1 MAVSFGPFAV
11 GLSKGYISPALASL
25 QEPSSHSYAQNRTTG
40 IYDSVRSSETL
51 TITEQQGSWVA
62 SLSLLGALFGGLC
75 SGVIIKQGRRR
86 TLLFI
91 SVPLSLSWTLTL
103 FANSVELIYAT
114 AFLAGFF
121 SAIVQVA
128 AQVYISEIAHPS
140 IRASLCSAAKVF
152 SQIGLLAA
160 FAMGAW
166 LDWRQLAI
174 VCAAAPLMLLIT
186 GQYVPE
192 TPSYLLYTNQ
202 EARAEKSL
210 QWLRGPDTDISAE
223 MATIHSNIRRM
234 REQGTNCKN
243 VLVPQLLKP
252 LMITCGLMFFQR

>member
-1 MAVSFGPFAV
+1 MIYRLQKGNNKFELNSFIKEKIFFQVVASMAISFGPFAV
-11 GLSKGYISPALASL
+11 GLGKGYISPALASL
-25 QEPSSHSYAQNRTTG
+25 QQPSQNYMGQNGST
-40 IYDSVRSSETL
+40 IYDSIRPGGETL

-75 SGVIIKQGRRR
+75 SGAIVKQGRRR
-86 TLLFI
+86 TLLFVSI
-91 SVPLSLSWTLTL
+91 PLSLSWVLTI

-160 FAMGAW
+160 FVMGAW

-186 GQYVPE
+186 GQVIIFIIF
-192 TPSYLLYTNQ
+192 
-202 EARAEKSL
+202 R
-210 QWLRGPDTDISAE
+210 
-223 MATIHSNIRRM
+223 
-234 REQGTNCKN
+234 
-243 VLVPQLLKP
+243 
-252 LMITCGLMFFQR
+252 FF

>member
-1 MAVSFGPFAV
+1 MAISFGPFAV
-11 GLSKGYISPALASL
+11 GLGKGYISPALASL
-25 QEPSSHSYAQNRTTG
+25 QQPSQNYMGQNGST
-40 IYDSVRSSETL
+40 IYDSIRPGGETL

-75 SGVIIKQGRRR
+75 SGAIVKQGRRR
-86 TLLFI
+86 TLLFVSI
-91 SVPLSLSWTLTL
+91 PLSLSWVLTI

-160 FAMGAW
+160 FVMGAW

-186 GQYVPE
+186 GQV
-192 TPSYLLYTNQ
+192 SIFIIF
-202 EARAEKSL
+202 R
-210 QWLRGPDTDISAE
+210 
-223 MATIHSNIRRM
+223 
-234 REQGTNCKN
+234 
-243 VLVPQLLKP
+243 
-252 LMITCGLMFFQR
+252 FF

>member
-1 MAVSFGPFAV
+1 MAISFGPFAV
-11 GLSKGYISPALASL
+11 GLGKGYISPALASL
-25 QEPSSHSYAQNRTTG
+25 QQPSQNYVGQNGST
-40 IYDSVRSSETL
+40 IYDSIRPGGETL

-75 SGVIIKQGRRR
+75 SGAIVKQGRRR
-86 TLLFI
+86 TLLFVSI
-91 SVPLSLSWTLTL
+91 PLSLSWVLTI

-160 FAMGAW
+160 FVMGAW

-186 GQYVPE
+186 GQVIIFIIF
-192 TPSYLLYTNQ
+192 
-202 EARAEKSL
+202 R
-210 QWLRGPDTDISAE
+210 
-223 MATIHSNIRRM
+223 
-234 REQGTNCKN
+234 
-243 VLVPQLLKP
+243 
-252 LMITCGLMFFQR
+252 FF

>member
-1 MAVSFGPFAV
+1 MIYWLKKGNNKLVFDSFIKEQIFFQVVASMAISFGPFAV
-11 GLSKGYISPALASL
+11 GLGKGYISPALASL
-25 QEPSSHSYAQNRTTG
+25 QQPSQNYVGQNGST
-40 IYDSVRSSETL
+40 IYDSIRPGGETL

-75 SGVIIKQGRRR
+75 SGAIVKQGRRR
-86 TLLFI
+86 TLLFVSI
-91 SVPLSLSWTLTL
+91 PLSLSWVLTI

-160 FAMGAW
+160 FVMGAW

-186 GQYVPE
+186 GQVIIFIIF
-192 TPSYLLYTNQ
+192 
-202 EARAEKSL
+202 R
-210 QWLRGPDTDISAE
+210 
-223 MATIHSNIRRM
+223 
-234 REQGTNCKN
+234 
-243 VLVPQLLKP
+243 
-252 LMITCGLMFFQR
+252 FF

>member
-1 MAVSFGPFAV
+1 MAISFGPFAV
-11 GLSKGYISPALASL
+11 GLGKGYISPALASL
-25 QEPSSHSYAQNRTTG
+25 QQPSQNYVGQNGST
-40 IYDSVRSSETL
+40 IYDSIRPGGETL

-75 SGVIIKQGRRR
+75 SGAIVKQGRRR
-86 TLLFI
+86 TLLFVSI
-91 SVPLSLSWTLTL
+91 PLSLSWVLTI

-160 FAMGAW
+160 FVMGAW

-186 GQYVPE
+186 GQV
-192 TPSYLLYTNQ
+192 S
-202 EARAEKSL
+202 
-210 QWLRGPDTDISAE
+210 IF
-223 MATIHSNIRRM
+223 TIFR
-234 REQGTNCKN
+234 
-243 VLVPQLLKP
+243 
-252 LMITCGLMFFQR
+252 FF

>member
-1 MAVSFGPFAV
+1 MAISFGPFAV
-11 GLSKGYISPALASL
+11 GLGKGYISPALASL
-25 QEPSSHSYAQNRTTG
+25 QQPSQNYMGQNGST
-40 IYDSVRSSETL
+40 IYDSIRPGGETL

-75 SGVIIKQGRRR
+75 SGAIVKQGRRR
-86 TLLFI
+86 TLLFVSI
-91 SVPLSLSWTLTL
+91 PLSLSWVLTI

-160 FAMGAW
+160 FVMGAW

-186 GQYVPE
+186 GQVIIFIIF
-192 TPSYLLYTNQ
+192 
-202 EARAEKSL
+202 R
-210 QWLRGPDTDISAE
+210 
-223 MATIHSNIRRM
+223 
-234 REQGTNCKN
+234 
-243 VLVPQLLKP
+243 
-252 LMITCGLMFFQR
+252 FF